1 MANRQ
6 PYSRLKKGMRY
17 PKGLKDWIV
26 ENTDYSYRVTNVSR
40 YVHYIEMFKGKPLRR
55 VFAYRCDSKVF
66 LVKEFMLVKEVAR
79 YYDGNQ
85 FLGDISASFYS
96 GAKKVYYDG
105 KANRFVMYN
114 NHEWDLSGYMM
125 TDIDQFLI
133 DNNLLYTGWHEYDK
147 TATIKMS
154 FDKYIT
160 KYLENPKIELLSK
173 AGLGKW
179 VNYLR
184 YLDTSKKNIH
194 EIFKIRED
202 CVKLLYQDG
211 FGLHELLACRKEKSN
226 DIKKI
231 GERVWLEAIKKQLCT
246 DYRGRHRDIE
256 KSVMNALKQDKT
268 VYYIQQLAK
277 NKHHNWNWLLTNDY
291 TDYLINLNKLGA
303 ITDPKALYPA
313 DFKKAHDKVAKEVRV
328 AESEKLI
335 AGFIKQ
341 YKKYQKYEYKD
352 ANFTIKVVS
361 TPEELFTESEKLNHC
376 VRTYAE
382 RVANGETE
390 ILFIRKNKRLNTPF
404 YTLELQKKKVVQVRG
419 KNNKAPD
426 DDVRMFIADW
436 SKKYK
441 LRYV

>member
-1 MANRQ
+1 MVNKQ

-40 YVHYIEMFKGKPLRR
+40 YVHYIQMYEGKPLRR
-55 VFAYRCDSKVF
+55 VFAYRCESKVF
-66 LVKEFMLVKEVAR
+66 LEKRWMLVKEIAR

-96 GAKKVYYDG
+96 GAKKVYYEG
-105 KANRFVMYN
+105 KADKFVLYN
-114 NHEWDLSGYMM
+114 NHEWDLSGYLM

-133 DNNLLYTGWHEYDK
+133 DNNFLYTGWHEYEK
-147 TATIKMS
+147 STKIKMS
-154 FDKYIT
+154 FDKYLTRYID
-160 KYLENPKIELLSK
+160 NPKIELLSK

-179 VNYLR
+179 VNYIR
-184 YLDTSKKNIH
+184 YLDTSKKTLH
-194 EIFKIRED
+194 GIFKIRED
-202 CVKLLYQDG
+202 CVQLLYQDG
-211 FGLHELLACRKEKSN
+211 FSLNELLACRKEKSN
-226 DIKKI
+226 DMKKI
-231 GERVWLEAIKKQLCT
+231 DERVWLEWKKKQLCT

-268 VYYIQQLAK
+268 VYYIDNLTK
-277 NKHHNWNWLLTNDY
+277 NKYHNWLLVNDY

-303 ITDPKALYPA
+303 ITDPKALYPKN
-313 DFKKAHDKVAKEVRV
+313 FNKAHDEAAKQVRI

-335 AGFIKQ
+335 EGFIKQ

-361 TPEELFTESEKLNHC
+361 SPEELFTESEKLNHC

-390 ILFIRKNKRLNTPF
+390 ILFIRKNNRINTPF

-426 DDVRMFIADW
+426 EEVRLFIENW
-436 SKKYK
+436 SKKFR
-441 LRYV
+441 LRYA